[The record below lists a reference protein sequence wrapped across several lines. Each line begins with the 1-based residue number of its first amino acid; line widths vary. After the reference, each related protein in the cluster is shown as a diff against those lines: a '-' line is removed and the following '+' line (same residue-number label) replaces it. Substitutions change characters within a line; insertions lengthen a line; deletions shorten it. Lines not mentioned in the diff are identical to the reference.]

1 MVFHQDQ
8 IILRAEKSK
17 LMLSNVNYSLR
28 GLAILLVILGHIS
41 SPLRDFI
48 FSFHIPFLFF
58 LSGFYL
64 RDDLMFR
71 EMFLKNFKRLIIPF
85 LIFGSLGILITYTKD
100 VCLNRKIIPL
110 NQSFLNLIT
119 WSDYNHMSHYG
130 FVLWFLPALFWAR
143 ILVSVI
149 MKIIKNNVA
158 LFTLFLASLL
168 PSSYLLLN
176 YQFMWAIDESL
187 AAFPW
192 VLLGVIASKK
202 IKTYPSGVMKYFFVL
217 SLLLIFTLFLYGI
230 QKIDIAQAYIK
241 DPIIALLNCY
251 LIIMITFNLFMYM
264 FKNIELNILSV
275 FTFFGKRSYFLMIFH
290 PYSNNISSFFVTYL
304 NYPNSWLIVF
314 FMSIFLL
321 ILFNIFLS
329 KIKLFSFLF
338 LK

>member
-1 MVFHQDQ
+1 
-8 IILRAEKSK
+8 
-17 LMLSNVNYSLR
+17 
-28 GLAILLVILGHIS
+28 
-41 SPLRDFI
+41 
-48 FSFHIPFLFF
+48 
-58 LSGFYL
+58 
-64 RDDLMFR
+64 
-71 EMFLKNFKRLIIPF
+71 
-85 LIFGSLGILITYTKD
+85 
-100 VCLNRKIIPL
+100 
-110 NQSFLNLIT
+110 
-119 WSDYNHMSHYG
+119 
-130 FVLWFLPALFWAR
+130 
-143 ILVSVI
+143 
-149 MKIIKNNVA
+149 
-158 LFTLFLASLL
+158 
-168 PSSYLLLN
+168 
-176 YQFMWAIDESL
+176 
-187 AAFPW
+187 
-192 VLLGVIASKK
+192 
-202 IKTYPSGVMKYFFVL
+202 MKYFFVL